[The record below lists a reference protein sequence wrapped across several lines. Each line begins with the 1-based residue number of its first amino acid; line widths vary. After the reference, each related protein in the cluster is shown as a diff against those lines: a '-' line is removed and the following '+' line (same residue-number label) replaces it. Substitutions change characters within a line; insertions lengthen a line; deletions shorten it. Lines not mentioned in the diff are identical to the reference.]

1 MLHCKLQ
8 FGCMLILLYLVFMY
22 RIERKKFR
30 QKGKWSIFDGLF
42 SVAIGCVFFDGYDL
56 CMHSEN
62 FGSIINV
69 RKTYCKDNNL
79 KKLENSTDFFSL
91 RAKSN

>member
-1 MLHCKLQ
+1 MQNTEAVNYIVEEVKKKLN
-8 FGCMLILLYLVFMY
+8 
-22 RIERKKFR
+22 K
-30 QKGKWSIFDGLF
+30 DF
-42 SVAIGCVFFDGYDL
+42 SEINKDFSENKADVYQSEYCNGCVFFDGYDL

-91 RAKSN
+91 RAKTN